1 MRPIGRY
8 NGHEVYMI
16 GGVPYYS
23 SSGTSVTPGYGK
35 KKAGTFYPFAG
46 IEPRPGVYQNATFSN
61 PPNWWMKGNIFNTN
75 PRNDPGHEMD
85 FTDSSKATSPYGQ
98 RLTDIIQQYG
108 QNRRTPLRDFNTGQE
123 LNDAL
128 AAEGWDVP
136 VR

>member
-1 MRPIGRY
+1 
-8 NGHEVYMI
+8 
-16 GGVPYYS
+16 
-23 SSGTSVTPGYGK
+23 
-35 KKAGTFYPFAG
+35 
-46 IEPRPGVYQNATFSN
+46 
-61 PPNWWMKGNIFNTN
+61 
-75 PRNDPGHEMD
+75 MD